1 MHAHAQYLNS
11 FVDLL
16 CVGAL
21 LAKWRRPRLG
31 SWCNRDDLKEIAS
44 VAKVI
49 FLERF
54 CVV

>member
-1 MHAHAQYLNS
+1 MHAQAQYLNS

-16 CVGAL
+16 CVGEVAPPSTGIMVQQ
-21 LAKWRRPRLG
+21 RRP
-31 SWCNRDDLKEIAS
+31 KEIAS